1 MLVHS
6 PETRHNRGPEGGSL
20 WRQQINMLNEGHN
33 TLKDFPGY
41 QSILADT
48 WSANTDSYVLLAACE
63 EFQDAMSLTGVEER
77 GGVFTRALVE
87 TLTSADLKE
96 KSTFMGLMEALRP
109 LMPYT
114 QTPIAIGKYRDAP
127 IPFHD

>member
-1 MLVHS
+1 
-6 PETRHNRGPEGGSL
+6 
-20 WRQQINMLNEGHN
+20 MLNEGHN